1 MVPAPSTAKL
11 ATVSR
16 YRATTSSMYASV
28 LQSNPPTPPSSV
40 AGKKETTCKVRVSGA
55 KGMAVIGSPCL
66 VWWWGLAVGRG
77 GCELTVGV
85 LGGVPVP
92 TGTDVVEDSAGG
104 AEVTVLEQVG
114 FRDVDSDTS
123 DYELFAVGER

>member
-1 MVPAPSTAKL
+1 MS
-11 ATVSR
+11 VS
-16 YRATTSSMYASV
+16 
-28 LQSNPPTPPSSV
+28 
-40 AGKKETTCKVRVSGA
+40 
-55 KGMAVIGSPCL
+55 KGRGTNG
-66 VWWWGLAVGRG
+66 GLAVGWEGRV
-77 GCELTVGV
+77 LTVGV

-123 DYELFAVGER
+123 NYELFAVGERHGGEFVVNVVGVVGVSGDVVVTSVDGGVDVGFGDDVNVHNSNTSMLYDDYTT

>member
-1 MVPAPSTAKL
+1 
-11 ATVSR
+11 
-16 YRATTSSMYASV
+16 MYASGRR
-28 LQSNPPTPPSSV
+28 SNPHPPPSTV
-40 AGKKETTCKVRVSGA
+40 AGKKENTRKVRVWRPT
-55 KGMAVIGSPCL
+55 GMAVIGSPCL